1 MPLAVVL
8 SGVALALTM
17 SGAAV
22 LANHDNRIIIGG
34 PPGNKITICHATN
47 AEGNPYVV
55 NTPNISSEGFVE
67 GGHSDHTGPIWFPG
81 IDVMWGDIIPAFW
94 YEPTGIHYPGVNWTA
109 EGQAIYENGCNIPEP
124 TAPPP
129 TAPPPT
135 DAPTLPPTDAPTLPP
150 TEPPAPTPTLP
161 NTSTLSDPAQ
171 PMNGSGSILLVLLL
185 LGSATGAL
193 LLIRPLRRLTG
204 PRA

>member
-22 LANHDNRIIIGG
+22 LANDDGYIRVDA
-34 PPGNKITICHATN
+34 PPGNNLTICHATP
-47 AEGNPYVV
+47 AEVNPYVV
-55 NTPNISSEGFVE
+55 ITPSISSEGFVE
-67 GGHSDHTGPIWFPG
+67 GGHSDHTG
-81 IDVMWGDIIPAFW
+81 DIIPPYYYA
-94 YEPTGIHYPGVNWTA
+94 PTGFHYDGLNWDA
-109 EGQAIYENGCNIPEP
+109 EGQAIYENDCNVPEP
-124 TAPPP
+124 TAPPTDAP
-129 TAPPPT
+129 TLPPT

-161 NTSTLSDPAQ
+161 DTSAVPGPAQ

-185 LGSATGAL
+185 IGSATGAL